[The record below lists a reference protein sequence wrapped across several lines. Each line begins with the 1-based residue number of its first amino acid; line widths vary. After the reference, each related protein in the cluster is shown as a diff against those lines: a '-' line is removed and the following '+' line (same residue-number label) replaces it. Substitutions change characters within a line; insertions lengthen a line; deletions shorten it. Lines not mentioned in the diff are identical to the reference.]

1 MSACFYCQSEGLGD
15 LAVETTMAC
24 RICGNLYCENHA
36 SEAEPTFCK
45 NCTAT
50 PKLEITEKPLID
62 EDGVQHNGREIS
74 IKGETWYSQCR
85 IISELS
91 EVELPQWVDK
101 YRMMLHDAERAKE
114 YRQIMLSA
122 LELEQADRAHTKA
135 RALRYVKVPT
145 TAAKQ
150 AAAKPRRDKITS
162 VIESLKS
169 AGLTAADLQALIAAK
184 VQQK

>member
-1 MSACFYCQSEGLGD
+1 MSACFFCVSEGLGD

-24 RICGNLYCENHA
+24 RMCGNSYCETHA
-36 SEAEPTFCK
+36 SKAEPTFCES
-45 NCTAT
+45 CTAT

-62 EDGVQHNGREIS
+62 EDGVLHNGREIS
-74 IKGETWYSQCR
+74 IKGETWFSQCR

-91 EVELPQWVDK
+91 EVELPKWVDK

-150 AAAKPRRDKITS
+150 AAAKPRRDKIQS
-162 VIESLKS
+162 VVELLKS
-169 AGLTAADLQALIAAK
+169 AGLTPADLQALISAK